1 MIAKSGA
8 LEGPSAASPA
18 RDAYWDAARGIAIIA
33 VIWIHSSGGQGY
45 AHTNAA
51 WNFYYWVAVRQFLN
65 FPVALFL
72 FLAGMFVNPAKMAPS
87 GPWMRSR
94 ALRLLVPYLVWSTA
108 FGGIG
113 VLAAGGIG
121 SLWALLVRIALGLTA
136 AHLYFIVV
144 LVQLTVI
151 TPLLVRVATTPW
163 WSTLFVVTPAYWFL
177 LYGHA
182 AVTGAM
188 LPLYNYI
195 FAGWFAFYYAGI
207 CVRLRRDSLEI
218 GVGPAVFAIVVA
230 LLASL
235 GETSLLVAS
244 GLPIGLAISQ
254 LKATSVLYAFTV
266 FALALALKPRASQ
279 VPRALANIGVDSYGI
294 YYVHM
299 VWIIG
304 LSALTSHVQSLV
316 AFPVL
321 PVLQLAQVAV
331 ALMLSLFTIWAT
343 RRILGRQNASM
354 LLGF

>member
-1 MIAKSGA
+1 M
-8 LEGPSAASPA
+8 
-18 RDAYWDAARGIAIIA
+18 
-33 VIWIHSSGGQGY
+33 
-45 AHTNAA
+45 
-51 WNFYYWVAVRQFLN
+51 
-65 FPVALFL
+65 
-72 FLAGMFVNPAKMAPS
+72 NPAKIAPARL
-87 GPWMRSR
+87 WLQKR
-94 ALRLLVPYLVWSTA
+94 AVRLLIPYLVWSTTFA
-108 FGGIG
+108 AIG

-121 SLWALLVRIALGLTA
+121 SIWTLLVRIALGLTA

-144 LVQLTVI
+144 LVQLTAI

-163 WSTLFVVTPAYWFL
+163 WSTLFVVTPAYWVL

-207 CVRLRRDSLEI
+207 CVRLRKKSLEI
-218 GVGPAVFAIVVA
+218 GVSPAVFAIVVA
-230 LLASL
+230 LFASL
-235 GETSLLVAS
+235 GEASLLIGS

-254 LKATSVLYAFTV
+254 LKATSVLYAFAV
-266 FALALALKPRASQ
+266 FALALALKPRASEM
-279 VPRALANIGVDSYGI
+279 PRALAKIGRDSYGI

-304 LSALTSHVQSLV
+304 MGALTSHVQSLV

-343 RRILGRQNASM
+343 RKILGRRNASL